1 MYLYLCLSFEHMPI
15 GSDQI
20 KKNNQMIPIA
30 LERKLPKSGET
41 YHKGLWEGG
50 YAFFWA
56 EKG

>member
-1 MYLYLCLSFEHMPI
+1 MPI

-41 YHKGLWEGG
+41 YHKGLREGG
-50 YAFFWA
+50 YAFF
-56 EKG
+56 